1 VPPGAKIRNAAHARP
16 CPLVVWLF
24 EFEFDLE
31 FLTDRFACFNP
42 FTVLDIVTTVK

>member
-1 VPPGAKIRNAAHARP
+1 MLLYLWVR
-16 CPLVVWLF
+16 LF
-24 EFEFDLE
+24 EFELDLE